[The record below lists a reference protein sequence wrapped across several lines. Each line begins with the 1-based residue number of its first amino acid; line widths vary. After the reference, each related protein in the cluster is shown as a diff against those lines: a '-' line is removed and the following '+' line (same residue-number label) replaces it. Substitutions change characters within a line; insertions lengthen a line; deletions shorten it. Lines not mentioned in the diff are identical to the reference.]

1 MTTNSQYRKICKLDP
16 KCQTQ
21 TLLMMSIIYTALSA
35 KMINLKEINEITIGK
50 QITVLLTFP

>member
-1 MTTNSQYRKICKLDP
+1 
-16 KCQTQ
+16 
-21 TLLMMSIIYTALSA
+21 MMSIIYTALSA